1 MDLDPTLYSPHND
14 AAPARTPS
22 PPSAPLPAFDL
33 PSAPR
38 PSVSPSVSRV
48 FQKKQ
53 HDSAP
58 TMSRGLDLSVPPSP
72 HRHDSLADP
81 ASSSSQVGAHSS
93 PLSPLRGPGLTSSTP
108 CPQDD
113 PRDTASARDNIQAL
127 VSAGQRNSTSSSTPP
142 SLAMFMGGG
151 PQRRTH
157 RIGTGMTEQEKD
169 ETDRLE
175 REMAA
180 TRAKW
185 GDKGAQG
192 DADPPRSGLSLAD
205 LMKGGK
211 GGASA
216 SPVAAKVAQR
226 FHAEPERASSAPA
239 AAPAAAPAEAPDA
252 APAAAPPLVE
262 AKIVSRSPPAEAKGP
277 AQPQKSASAPPP
289 AGSDPSPP
297 PSSAPASAAF
307 TAEPET
313 ATLPRST
320 SFGLGGASNTLTRLQ
335 SSGVVADRLKWTE
348 ALQQPDPA
356 SAPPAQPSAPPSP
369 EKRRSVLERWGRDE
383 PNAGAPASPSRQRS
397 FALEAGAPRDEARKG
412 VEDLFSPRNDDK
424 APSSAAAPASSAPV
438 DAASPTK
445 SSYSKPTWSAAPIGV
460 KEPSKPSS
468 PPPIDNDDE
477 PASPPVRHTRGVAL
491 PGLGPSGS
499 SAPKP
504 APSTSASARPSP
516 LAFPSEPSSP
526 IRTRTQSSDAPPA
539 SPGRPS
545 VRAAAQRWGQ
555 TAAQSAAEKSEAL
568 QALKA
573 SYGVKLGP
581 TRGAT
586 LPASSSA
593 AAAAITQERRSEV
606 EAPAKS
612 KSVEVPA
619 HTPAPAQEKK
629 EQPFAARTAS
639 PAPQTKPAPTPSP
652 ASAPTAASRSA
663 AAPTNPASPSNSAAP
678 TLADD
683 VVAALLAPRH
693 VAHLPPGEVLSLD
706 VFHLNSPSDDPHP
719 IDHNHM
725 LFESEVVGVVYRAAA
740 AGEGEGD
747 EEGILT
753 RTWVWRGRDA
763 QPTART
769 EERIARLGEKTGTT
783 PVEAQAGAEGA
794 ELAEAFAGQLTV
806 CRVRR
811 SLPSSPSPS
820 FTSSTDD
827 DDDLQGT
834 RDSFDHLA
842 QHMFSVQSH
851 DDAVFVEEAD
861 VVRRVF
867 RSLLLSS
874 SSPRSRPLR
883 TRSQSIRTLCSGY
896 ATVFSSLGEVYAWL
910 GEGSTDLER
919 HAACE
924 FAESLADGRS
934 VEVLAEGEETAL
946 FWHQLA
952 ADGAEYA
959 NAHVRHFL
967 SSASPTRL
975 PHPTWTKLTPH
986 WHARSTGATA
996 LTTRR
1001 PSRSS
1006 ASRPRPRTASPSSR
1020 RPPSRPTTSRSST
1033 PGSPRAGSSFPRLCS
1048 STRRATL
1055 SSRSRRPRSSPS
1067 SGRSAALALAR
1078 RTMCA
1083 LLSFPSSSAF
1093 TSQLVVLGTPPP
1105 TQLAHACSSSRR
1117 SSSRHRSSLA
1127 TSPSSLAPSTSL
1139 RSAPAPSPA
1148 RCASTRRR
1156 RRATSYS
1163 RR

>member
-14 AAPARTPS
+14 APARTPS
-22 PPSAPLPAFDL
+22 PPRANAPLPAFDL

-48 FQKKQ
+48 FQKK
-53 HDSAP
+53 HTDAAP
-58 TMSRGLDLSVPPSP
+58 AMSKGLDLSVPPSP
-72 HRHDSLADP
+72 HRHDSLAS
-81 ASSSSQVGAHSS
+81 ASSS
-93 PLSPLRGPGLTSSTP
+93 
-108 CPQDD
+108 QDD
-113 PRDTASARDNIQAL
+113 ARDTASARDNIQAL
-127 VSAGQRNSTSSSTPP
+127 VSAGQRALGTNSSSSTPP

-151 PQRRTH
+151 AQRRTH
-157 RIGTGMTEQEKD
+157 RIGTGMTEQEKE
-169 ETDRLE
+169 ETERLE

-192 DADPPRSGLSLAD
+192 DADPPRGGLSLAD

-211 GGASA
+211 GTASA

-239 AAPAAAPAEAPDA
+239 AAPAKSPVDA
-252 APAAAPPLVE
+252 HPLVVE
-262 AKIVSRSPPAEAKGP
+262 AKIVSRSPPTEAEELA
-277 AQPQKSASAPPP
+277 APQKSASAPP
-289 AGSDPSPP
+289 ADAAANPSPP
-297 PSSAPASAAF
+297 PPAASTPAPTAF

-320 SFGLGGASNTLTRLQ
+320 SFGLGAGASNTLTRLQ

-348 ALQQPDPA
+348 TLQQPDA
-356 SAPPAQPSAPPSP
+356 GDAPPAQPSAPPSP

-383 PNAGAPASPSRQRS
+383 PNAGAPASPSRQRN
-397 FALEAGAPRDEARKG
+397 FALEAGAGRDEVRKAP
-412 VEDLFSPRNDDK
+412 EDLFSVKGGEDK
-424 APSSAAAPASSAPV
+424 ASSAVP
-438 DAASPTK
+438 APAPTPSSPAK
-445 SSYSKPTWSAAPIGV
+445 SSYSKPSWSAAPIGV
-460 KEPSKPSS
+460 KEPSRVFS
-468 PPPIDNDDE
+468 PPPVDDDDE
-477 PASPPVRHTRGVAL
+477 AASPPVRHTRGVAL

-504 APSTSASARPSP
+504 APSTSARPAP

-526 IRTRTQSSDAPPA
+526 VRTRTQSSDLAPA

-545 VRAAAQRWGQ
+545 VRAAAQRWGR

-586 LPASSSA
+586 MPASSSA
-593 AAAAITQERRSEV
+593 SAALLERRSEV

-619 HTPAPAQEKK
+619 YAPAPAAAPVPQQK
-629 EQPFAARTAS
+629 EAEPAGAPAAARTAS
-639 PAPQTKPAPTPSP
+639 PAPEVKPAPSLAP
-652 ASAPTAASRSA
+652 APTAASRSSRGSA
-663 AAPTNPASPSNSAAP
+663 KPTSAPASTTR

-683 VVAALLAPRH
+683 VVAALLAPRP

-725 LFESEVVGVVYRAAA
+725 LFENEVVGVVYRAAA
-740 AGEGEGD
+740 PEGEGD
-747 EEGILT
+747 EGVLT

-763 QPTART
+763 QETART
-769 EERIARLGEKTGTT
+769 EERIARLAEKTGTT
-783 PVEAQAGAEGA
+783 PVEVQAGAEGA

-806 CRVRR
+806 CR
-811 SLPSSPSPS
+811 
-820 FTSSTDD
+820 
-827 DDDLQGT
+827 GA
-834 RDSFDHLA
+834 RDAFDHLA
-842 QHMFSVQSH
+842 QRMFSVQSH

-861 VVRRVF
+861 V
-867 RSLLLSS
+867 
-874 SSPRSRPLR
+874 
-883 TRSQSIRTLCSGY
+883 TIRTLCSGY

-959 NAHVRHFL
+959 NAHYWRYRPHHPQTASVVRFSSSSSDRFSLLPTPALSPDHVSLLDAGFAESWVVVPEKTLAEKKGDVELALEAAEKLAAKWEDRGFGARTPFHVLLTPSLLPRDLPFL
-967 SSASPTRL
+967 SRSLDLSAL
-975 PHPTWTKLTPH
+975 N
-986 WHARSTGATA
+986 AGAT
-996 LTTRR
+996 
-1001 PSRSS
+1001 
-1006 ASRPRPRTASPSSR
+1006 PRKMRVYTAQE
-1020 RPPSRPTTSRSST
+1020 
-1033 PGSPRAGSSFPRLCS
+1033 
-1048 STRRATL
+1048 
-1055 SSRSRRPRSSPS
+1055 
-1067 SGRSAALALAR
+1067 AR
-1078 RTMCA
+1078 DE
-1083 LLSFPSSSAF
+1083 LF
-1093 TSQLVVLGTPPP
+1093 
-1105 TQLAHACSSSRR
+1105 
-1117 SSSRHRSSLA
+1117 
-1127 TSPSSLAPSTSL
+1127 
-1139 RSAPAPSPA
+1139 
-1148 RCASTRRR
+1148 
-1156 RRATSYS
+1156 
-1163 RR
+1163 

>member
-14 AAPARTPS
+14 APARTPS
-22 PPSAPLPAFDL
+22 PPRANAPLPAFDL

-48 FQKKQ
+48 FQKK
-53 HDSAP
+53 HTDAAP
-58 TMSRGLDLSVPPSP
+58 AMSKGLDLSVPPSP
-72 HRHDSLADP
+72 HRHDSLAS
-81 ASSSSQVGAHSS
+81 ASSS
-93 PLSPLRGPGLTSSTP
+93 
-108 CPQDD
+108 QDD
-113 PRDTASARDNIQAL
+113 ARDTASARDNIQAL
-127 VSAGQRNSTSSSTPP
+127 VSAGQRALGTNSSSSTPP

-151 PQRRTH
+151 AQRRTH
-157 RIGTGMTEQEKD
+157 RIGTGMTEQEKE
-169 ETDRLE
+169 ETERLE

-192 DADPPRSGLSLAD
+192 DADPPRGGLSLAD

-211 GGASA
+211 GTASA

-226 FHAEPERASSAPA
+226 FHAEPERPSSAPA
-239 AAPAAAPAEAPDA
+239 AAPAKSPVDA
-252 APAAAPPLVE
+252 QPLVVE
-262 AKIVSRSPPAEAKGP
+262 AKIVSRSPPAETEELA
-277 AQPQKSASAPPP
+277 APQKSASAPPP
-289 AGSDPSPP
+289 ADAAANPSPP
-297 PSSAPASAAF
+297 PPAASTPAPTAF

-313 ATLPRST
+313 ATLPRSK
-320 SFGLGGASNTLTRLQ
+320 SFGLGAGASNTLTRLQ

-348 ALQQPDPA
+348 TLQQPDA
-356 SAPPAQPSAPPSP
+356 GDAPPAQPSAPPSP

-397 FALEAGAPRDEARKG
+397 FALEAGAGRDEVRKAP
-412 VEDLFSPRNDDK
+412 EDLFSVKGGEDK
-424 APSSAAAPASSAPV
+424 ASSAVP
-438 DAASPTK
+438 APAPTPSSPAK
-445 SSYSKPTWSAAPIGV
+445 SSYSKPSWSAAPIGV
-460 KEPSKPSS
+460 KEPSRVFS
-468 PPPIDNDDE
+468 PPPVDDDDE
-477 PASPPVRHTRGVAL
+477 AASPPVRHTRGVAL

-504 APSTSASARPSP
+504 APSTSARPAP

-526 IRTRTQSSDAPPA
+526 VRTRTQSSDLAPA

-586 LPASSSA
+586 MPASSASA
-593 AAAAITQERRSEV
+593 SLQERRSEV

-619 HTPAPAQEKK
+619 HAPAPVPQQK
-629 EQPFAARTAS
+629 EAEPARAPAAARTAS
-639 PAPQTKPAPTPSP
+639 PAPEVKPAPSLAP
-652 ASAPTAASRSA
+652 APTAASRSSHGSDK
-663 AAPTNPASPSNSAAP
+663 PTTAPASTTR

-683 VVAALLAPRH
+683 VVAALLAPRP

-740 AGEGEGD
+740 PEGEGD
-747 EEGILT
+747 EGILT

-763 QPTART
+763 QETART
-769 EERIARLGEKTGTT
+769 EERIARLAEKTGTT
-783 PVEAQAGAEGA
+783 PVEVQAGAEGA

-806 CRVRR
+806 CR
-811 SLPSSPSPS
+811 
-820 FTSSTDD
+820 
-827 DDDLQGT
+827 GA
-834 RDSFDHLA
+834 RDAFDHLA
-842 QHMFSVQSH
+842 QRMFSVQSH

-861 VVRRVF
+861 V
-867 RSLLLSS
+867 
-874 SSPRSRPLR
+874 
-883 TRSQSIRTLCSGY
+883 TIRTLCSGY

-959 NAHVRHFL
+959 NAHYWRYRPHHPQTTSVVRF
-967 SSASPTRL
+967 
-975 PHPTWTKLTPH
+975 
-986 WHARSTGATA
+986 
-996 LTTRR
+996 
-1001 PSRSS
+1001 
-1006 ASRPRPRTASPSSR
+1006 SPSSSDR
-1020 RPPSRPTTSRSST
+1020 FSLLPTPALSPDHVSLLDAGFAESWVVVPEKTLVEKKGDVELALEAAEKLAAKWEDRGFGARTPFHVLLTPSLLPRDLPFLSRSLDLSALNVGAT
-1033 PGSPRAGSSFPRLCS
+1033 PRKMRVYTAQE
-1048 STRRATL
+1048 
-1055 SSRSRRPRSSPS
+1055 
-1067 SGRSAALALAR
+1067 AR
-1078 RTMCA
+1078 DE
-1083 LLSFPSSSAF
+1083 LF
-1093 TSQLVVLGTPPP
+1093 
-1105 TQLAHACSSSRR
+1105 
-1117 SSSRHRSSLA
+1117 
-1127 TSPSSLAPSTSL
+1127 
-1139 RSAPAPSPA
+1139 
-1148 RCASTRRR
+1148 
-1156 RRATSYS
+1156 
-1163 RR
+1163 